1 MSGEVGGK
9 RRLGRGLEA
18 LLGVTSVEDAARDGE
33 LRQIPVSEIQ
43 PNRFQP
49 RRAFDPTAMGELKQ
63 SLAATGLLQ
72 PVVVRETGDGYE
84 LVAGERRWRA
94 AKDLG
99 WEQIPAVVRD
109 VDDRTLLTMALV
121 ENLQRAS
128 LSPIDEAEGYD
139 RLAREFGLAH
149 AEIAD
154 RVGRDRSTVANAV
167 RLLKLPKPVQGLLD
181 AGALTAGHAR
191 ALLSVDDE
199 REIVRLAREAVAK
212 DWSVREMEHHARG
225 GKPSPGGRAAK
236 GRTGRRGAPPPEAR
250 RIEEALRRKLGT
262 DARVVL
268 TGKGKGHV
276 TLRFYSSDD
285 LARLLELVLGRRW
298 DG

>member
-1 MSGEVGGK
+1 MSAEAGSK

-18 LLGVTSVEDAARDGE
+18 LLGVPSVEEAARDGE
-33 LRQIPVSEIQ
+33 LRELPVGEIE

-49 RRAFDPTAMGELKQ
+49 RRAFDPAALEDLKR
-63 SLAATGLLQ
+63 SLGASGLLQ
-72 PVVVRETGDGYE
+72 PVVVRETDGGYE

-94 AKDLG
+94 ARDLG
-99 WEQIPAVVRD
+99 WKRIPAVVRE
-109 VDDRTLLTMALV
+109 VDDRTLLTLALV

-128 LSPIDEAEGYD
+128 LSPIDEAEGYE
-139 RLAREFGLAH
+139 RLGREFGLTH
-149 AEIAD
+149 GEIAE

-167 RLLKLPKPVQGLLD
+167 RLLKLPKGVQALLD
-181 AGALTAGHAR
+181 SSALSAGHAR
-191 ALLSVDDE
+191 ALLSLEDE
-199 REIVRLAREAVAK
+199 REILRLAREAVAR

-225 GKPSPGGRAAK
+225 PHRTDTRRSGKGRGAGRAA
-236 GRTGRRGAPPPEAR
+236 APAEVR
-250 RIEEALRRKLGT
+250 RIEEALRKKLGT

-285 LARLLELVLGRRW
+285 LARLLELITGRRW